1 MSVIRFAR
9 FFLGYIGVLYLVGD
23 RSIFES
29 LLIYFLRIEEK
40 YIAKF
45 NLLDGNIIYGK
56 YFILY
61 NIRV

>member
-40 YIAKF
+40 YIVKF